1 MANIVYHSL
10 LVKTGDI
17 QQVLDAARELI
28 PAAYSDI
35 SLHDGLIKFGTKWGT
50 PVEAFK
56 SLAARFP
63 DYDII
68 VHGGCVEDGS
78 HFVFELH
85 NGVAVGRDCEYS
97 GGNRDERDDEGP
109 CNWHLQNPANPP
121 GLILNQSSS
130 Q

>member
-17 QQVLDAARELI
+17 QQVLNSARELM
-28 PAAYSDI
+28 PAAYGNI
-35 SLHDGLIKFGTKWGT
+35 ALHDGLIKFGTKWVT

-68 VHGGCVEDGS
+68 IHGGCFEDGS
-78 HFVFELH
+78 HFVFELRD
-85 NGVAVGRDCEYS
+85 GVAVGHDCEYG
-97 GGNRDERDDEGP
+97 GGNRDDEGP

-121 GLILNQSSS
+121 GLILNQE
-130 Q
+130 